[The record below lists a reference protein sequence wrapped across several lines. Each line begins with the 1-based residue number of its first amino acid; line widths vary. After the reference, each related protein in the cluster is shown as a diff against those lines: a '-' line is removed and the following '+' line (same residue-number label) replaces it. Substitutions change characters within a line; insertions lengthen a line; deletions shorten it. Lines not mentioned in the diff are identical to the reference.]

1 MPTVDLTPFGFTATE
16 SAVYAA
22 LLRLGPATGYGVG
35 RATRLARA
43 NAYAALEG
51 LVTRGA
57 AQRAAGRPA
66 HYRPADPRALL
77 ARLAAE
83 QGEALDRLSHALGG
97 ARHPPEPETRVLA
110 GLPAVAN
117 ATQRP
122 VARAT
127 GGGQGLLRGQLWRPP

>member
-1 MPTVDLTPFGFTATE
+1 GSSRQGHLAVGPSRSSNYYYCMTTVDLTPFGFTATE

-66 HYRPADPRALL
+66 RWGGR
-77 ARLAAE
+77 
-83 QGEALDRLSHALGG
+83 G
-97 ARHPPEPETRVLA
+97 ARGHRERH
-110 GLPAVAN
+110 
-117 ATQRP
+117 
-122 VARAT
+122 
-127 GGGQGLLRGQLWRPP
+127 GGGGHPDTARDR

>member
-1 MPTVDLTPFGFTATE
+1 MTTVDLTPFGFTATE

-83 QGEALDRLSHALGG
+83 QGEALDRLSRALQD
-97 ARHPPEPETRVLA
+97 ASHPAVPETRI
-110 GLPAVAN
+110 VA
-117 ATQRP
+117 A
-122 VARAT
+122 ARALT
-127 GGGQGLLRGQLWRPP
+127 KWGQKSAA

>member
-1 MPTVDLTPFGFTATE
+1 MATIDLTPFGFTATE
-16 SAVYAA
+16 SVVYSA

-66 HYRPADPRALL
+66 QYRPADPRALL
-77 ARLAAE
+77 APLRAG
-83 QGEALDRLSHALGG
+83 QGG
-97 ARHPPEPETRVLA
+97 APPCR
-110 GLPAVAN
+110 
-117 ATQRP
+117 
-122 VARAT
+122 
-127 GGGQGLLRGQLWRPP
+127 RGDARPPGPRSTSGSRARPRKPKASRKGAWRRPRRRCS

>member
-1 MPTVDLTPFGFTATE
+1 MATVDLTPFGFTATE

-66 HYRPADPRALL
+66 HCRPADPRALL

-83 QGEALDRLSHALGG
+83 QGEALARPSHALEH
-97 ARHPPEPETRVLA
+97 ARPPAGPQTRV
-110 GLPAVAN
+110 GPAAP
-117 ATQRP
+117 P
-122 VARAT
+122 VA
-127 GGGQGLLRGQLWRPP
+127 

>member
-1 MPTVDLTPFGFTATE
+1 MATVDLTPFGFTATE
-16 SAVYAA
+16 SVVYSA

-66 HYRPADPRALL
+66 QYRPAHPRAPLTLL
-77 ARLAAE
+77 AAQ
-83 QGEALDRLSHALGG
+83 QGESLDRLSQALPDGS
-97 ARHPPEPETRVLA
+97 HPAEPEPRI
-110 GLPAVAN
+110 
-117 ATQRP
+117 
-122 VARAT
+122 VARARALAT
-127 GGGQGLLRGQLWRPP
+127 VIYPPGAR